1 MRPAFALRSA
11 HALDGRLFVLV
22 ALLSVAI
29 ALLALQSTVVA
40 PRSLEP
46 VQPLAT
52 PGTTALPFA
61 PAAPAETIA
70 PTVAPPSTFAPSAA
84 PDASPGAPAPQ
95 VPSGGAPQDRTG
107 SGGAIPQDRG
117 GYGANGPA
125 IVEPG
130 GSRLITDDPAPPKTI
145 LPKGSMGQ

>member
-1 MRPAFALRSA
+1 MRPAFALRRA
-11 HALDGRLFVLV
+11 QTLDGRLLILA
-22 ALLSVAI
+22 ALLAVAI
-29 ALLALQSTVVA
+29 ALLTLPSTVVA
-40 PRSLEP
+40 PGSLEP
-46 VQPLAT
+46 AQPLST
-52 PGTTALPFA
+52 PGATAIPVS
-61 PAAPAETIA
+61 PAQPAETIGPATA
-70 PTVAPPSTFAPSAA
+70 PYSTFAPSVA

>member
-1 MRPAFALRSA
+1 MRPAFALRRA
-11 HALDGRLFVLV
+11 HALDGRLLILA

-52 PGTTALPFA
+52 PGATAIPFS
-61 PAAPAETIA
+61 PAQPAETIGPSMA
-70 PTVAPPSTFAPSAA
+70 PVTPSAPSA

-130 GSRLITDDPAPPKTI
+130 GSRLITDDPPPPKVI